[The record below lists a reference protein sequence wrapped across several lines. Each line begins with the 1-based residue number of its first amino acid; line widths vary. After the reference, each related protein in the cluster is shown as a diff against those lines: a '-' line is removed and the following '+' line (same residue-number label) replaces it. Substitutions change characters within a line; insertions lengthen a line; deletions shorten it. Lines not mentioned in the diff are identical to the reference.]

1 MTIEEATSQLLN
13 AHAFFEAQGA
23 GYKSWGNVSV
33 LQIAFRTSK
42 DSYLLTR
49 SERALAELAKED
61 IQLMSSTT
69 SFFNQI
75 FSSRKNITTI
85 LITQQEY
92 ASQVKEEIPAILDD
106 QAQLLGISV
115 RISKSIEDIGKT
127 LNGRYAAILPNGK
140 SICIGSSIDDAYV
153 AAQLLEKTSK
163 VFLEAKYLGGAKPI
177 NKIEAWFMQ
186 QYYQFK
192 YSKEAVKNR

>member
-1 MTIEEATSQLLN
+1 MTIEEAKGQLLN

-23 GYKSWGNVSV
+23 GYKSWGHVKV
-33 LQIAFRTSK
+33 LQIALRIS
-42 DSYLLTR
+42 DNSYLLTN
-49 SERALAELAKED
+49 EKKALQELSLQD

-69 SFFNQI
+69 SFFHQI
-75 FSSRKNITTI
+75 FSIRKNINII

-92 ASQVKEEIPAILDD
+92 ASKVKEEIPAILDD
-106 QAQLLGISV
+106 QAQLLGISI
-115 RISKSIEDIGKT
+115 RISNSSEDVRKS
-127 LNGRYAAILPNGK
+127 LSGRYAAILPGGT